1 MARPR
6 AGMGESASTMKITF
20 DEQKRLLTLEKRG
33 LDFKRAEEIFD
44 GVEATIEDN
53 RQNYGETRFNTFGF
67 LDERL
72 VVLTWTLRGEGRRI
86 ISLRKA
92 NEREKQRF
100 GRSVGR
106 S

>member
-1 MARPR
+1 
-6 AGMGESASTMKITF
+6 MKITF
-20 DEQKRLLTLEKRG
+20 DEQKRLLTIEKRG
-33 LDFKRAEEIFD
+33 LDFARAEELFD
-44 GVEATIEDN
+44 GVESTMEDN
-53 RQNYGETRFNTFGF
+53 RQDYGETRYNTFGF

-72 VVLTWTLRGEGRRI
+72 VVLTWTARDKTRRV

-92 NEREKQRF
+92 NEREKEWF

>member
-1 MARPR
+1 MQ
-6 AGMGESASTMKITF
+6 ITF

-33 LDFKRAEEIFD
+33 LDFARAEELFD

-53 RQNYGETRFNTFGF
+53 RHDYGETRFNTFGF

-72 VVLTWTLRGEGRRI
+72 VVLTWTLRNDTRRV

-92 NEREKQRF
+92 NEREKERF
-100 GRSVGR
+100 GRTVGR